1 MCCLTFCVLVLCHV
15 RCSFVSAGADALPI
29 QDEEPDAVLLRR
41 VVDPQT
47 NFAFVNFIRPLVTSD
62 ESDDD
67 LDRPLYMTF
76 SYGPF
81 LVNSPLPIGPPN
93 GTIWLSGNPIQFDC
107 SSTCKS
113 TL

>member
-15 RCSFVSAGADALPI
+15 CCSSLNATTGSLDP
-29 QDEEPDAVLLRR
+29 DEKPDAVLLRR

-47 NFAFVNFIRPLVTSD
+47 NFAIVNFSRPLVTSD
-62 ESDDD
+62 DDDED
-67 LDRPLYMTF
+67 LDRPLYLSF

-81 LVNSPLPIGPPN
+81 DVNSPIPIGPPN
-93 GTIWLSGNPIQFDC
+93 GTSWINGNPIQFDC